1 MKKKSQK
8 PNLED
13 IRKGAEDLLASEKP
27 SAALDYLMSA
37 LASVLQQN
45 QQLEQLL
52 AKLER
57 AQVGRRSERI
67 DPRQLAL
74 LFDELCKQ
82 SAAQAAAEQP
92 ALVPDAAAASAT
104 EQVLNR
110 EIDDARQDERAS
122 RKKDTKKKGSRVKLR
137 NVHQEHHQ
145 QEVPEADRHC
155 AGCGKPK
162 RKIGEE
168 LTRILDFQPARFIE
182 NVYHREKLACGN
194 CKDEVTTA
202 AGPNRVLPRS
212 DAGPALLAHIVV
224 SKHADHCPLHRLH
237 RIHKRV
243 GVYLPVSTMSDWCG
257 GVAEKVRPIV
267 DLIAAGKDT
276 AHVIGTDATGLRVLD
291 PDAPANIVRGTI
303 WCYVLD
309 GLDVVFRYA
318 PQGDGESGPWQFL
331 AGRTGFVQAD
341 GASIFDR
348 LYNGKVA
355 SALECGCWSH
365 ARRPLEEL
373 KDVDIRTAWP
383 LRLITNLFRIE
394 ELADLRH
401 VDHEKRKQMRAE
413 RSAPMVAHL
422 AQWVKFIR
430 ETEPPASSLAKAANY
445 LHNQWRALTRFLDD
459 GRLRLDNNIVEQQLR
474 DVALGRKNF
483 LFAGSHEAA
492 DRAAVLYSLT
502 RSCALRRI
510 PPQRYLEDVLQKLAD
525 GYADDQLRD
534 LVPARWA
541 ELHRDELDAERA

>member
-1 MKKKSQK
+1 MKSKTPRPS
-8 PNLED
+8 LGD
-13 IRKGAEDLLASEKP
+13 IRKGAQDLLASDNP

-37 LASVLQQN
+37 LASVLQHN

-82 SAAQAAAEQP
+82 SAAQAAAEQ
-92 ALVPDAAAASAT
+92 AAIVPDAAADNAT
-104 EQVLNR
+104 EQELNR
-110 EIDDARQDERAS
+110 EVDDARQDERAN
-122 RKKDTKKKGSRVKLR
+122 RKKDSKKNGSRVKVR
-137 NVHQEHHQ
+137 NVPQIHHQ
-145 QEVPEADRHC
+145 QEVAEADRHC
-155 AGCGKPK
+155 VGCGKPK

-168 LTRILDFQPARFIE
+168 LTRILDFEPARFVE
-182 NVYHREKLACGN
+182 NVYHRDKLACGN

-202 AGPNRVLPRS
+202 PGPNRVLPRS
-212 DAGPALLAHIVV
+212 DAGAGLLAHVVV

-257 GVAEKVRPIV
+257 GVAERVRAIV
-267 DLIAAGKDT
+267 DHIAAGKDR
-276 AHVIGTDATGLRVLD
+276 AHVVGTDATGLRVLD

-318 PQGDGESGPWQFL
+318 PQGDGQSGPWEFL
-331 AGRTGFVQAD
+331 AGRTGYVQAD
-341 GASIFDR
+341 GSSVFDR
-348 LYNGKVA
+348 LFNGRVA
-355 SALECGCWSH
+355 SATECGCWSH

-373 KDVDIRTAWP
+373 KEVDIRTAWP
-383 LRLITNLFRIE
+383 LRLITRLFRIE

-401 VDHEKRKQMRAE
+401 LDHEQRKQMRAE
-413 RSAPMVAHL
+413 RSAPTLAYL
-422 AQWVKFIR
+422 AQWVRFIR
-430 ETEPPASSLAKAANY
+430 ETENPASSLTKAANY

-502 RSCALRRI
+502 RTCALRQI
-510 PPQRYLEDVLQKLAD
+510 PPQLYLADVLQKLAD
-525 GYADDQLRD
+525 GWPQDQLSD

-541 ELHRDELDAERA
+541 DLHRDELEAAQV